1 MPMSRRF
8 QFSLGRL
15 VLSDIVLCVALALF
29 GCGLLAEDGV
39 LPPFLYVGASG
50 IAVAMSIGLL
60 AKQIRWLVI
69 GAVIGE
75 VAYGCLF
82 WMWGMFDE
90 PVGVSISMP
99 PAIVESEP
107 LDAQPPPPQ
116 PMPPTE
122 IQDNVTIE
130 L

>member
-1 MPMSRRF
+1 MSRRF
-8 QFSLGRL
+8 QFSLGRF
-15 VLSDIVLCVALALF
+15 VLSGIVLCVALALF
-29 GCGLLAEDGV
+29 GYGLRAENGV
-39 LPPFLYVGASG
+39 LHPFLYVGASG

-82 WMWGMFDE
+82 WMC
-90 PVGVSISMP
+90 
-99 PAIVESEP
+99 
-107 LDAQPPPPQ
+107 
-116 PMPPTE
+116 
-122 IQDNVTIE
+122 NVTIE